1 MPSKFQAVNF
11 GKEIVQTSLA
21 CNAESLIQEQQREWQ
36 KHFVK
41 SYLTVFFAVDL
52 YKDFENVLKYSK
64 EDLFNELIKVI
75 QLIRSRIIVADE
87 RDEKLNEYF
96 FLSALLYMLNI
107 IVKVIIA
114 GMVFDQW
121 HIKISCVL
129 YNRAKAIS
137 AELGIASPDINFA
150 STEINFEKSMVAE
163 IDTFHQVV
171 IKWID
176 DLQQNAKGNN
186 DNTQDN
192 WQQFSKLPKN

>member
-1 MPSKFQAVNF
+1 
-11 GKEIVQTSLA
+11 
-21 CNAESLIQEQQREWQ
+21 
-36 KHFVK
+36 
-41 SYLTVFFAVDL
+41 
-52 YKDFENVLKYSK
+52 
-64 EDLFNELIKVI
+64 
-75 QLIRSRIIVADE
+75 
-87 RDEKLNEYF
+87 
-96 FLSALLYMLNI
+96 
-107 IVKVIIA
+107 
-114 GMVFDQW
+114 MVFDQW

-192 WQQFSKLPKN
+192 WKQFSEFPKN